1 MADSFPKI
9 SFGTLLNFEM
19 AGIVAPDEVNREAE
33 PSLRFDSIFLV
44 DINDKLSLDAL
55 YQFKPRQPRPANDPN
70 RNLFINQGTGRR
82 EGGKFKELYLRYGD
96 YLVGKFVQDFGRAYA
111 LLPGPYAA
119 DFIEEGDE
127 GYEPSDMIG
136 VERLHVFDNEDYGWQ
151 QLSISAFLFDQT
163 VLHESFPYN
172 EGLVRYRD
180 GGLGNTHLPENIM
193 VTYDVLNMPVGHFGQ
208 LTLQASA
215 IRWGKSFDAEK
226 AERWA
231 TLGGDLAIPLHG
243 SVASTLE
250 GSYSQL
256 RLYVEG
262 ATRRDFKGFAGRNRN
277 FVSASIAYLD
287 GPWQIDMTTTQRW
300 TTDYLFP
307 LQKDQLYTATV
318 GYSFPSQTV
327 LSFSIANELVDHRHG
342 NYVGIRLTQNFTNC
356 SRCRIKG
363 HAY

>member
-9 SFGTLLNFEM
+9 SFGTLLNFEI

-33 PSLRFDSIFLV
+33 PSLRFDSIFLA
-44 DINDKLSLDAL
+44 DINDKLSIDAL
-55 YQFKPRQPRPANDPN
+55 YQFKPRQPRAATDPN
-70 RNLFINQGTGRR
+70 RSLFINQGTGRR

-96 YLVGKFVQDFGRAYA
+96 YRVGKFVQDFGRAYA

-136 VERLHVFDNEDYGWQ
+136 VERLHVFDNEEYGWQ

-163 VLHESFPYN
+163 ILHQSFSYN
-172 EGLVRYRD
+172 EGMVRYRD

-193 VTYDVLNMPVGHFGQ
+193 VTYDVLNMPVGHLGQ

-226 AERWA
+226 GERWA
-231 TLGGDLAIPLHG
+231 TLGGDLAIPLRG
-243 SVASTLE
+243 SVASTMD

-277 FVSASIAYLD
+277 FVSASMAYLD
-287 GPWQIDMTTTQRW
+287 GRWQIDMTTTQRW
-300 TTDYLFP
+300 TADYILP
-307 LQKDQLYTATV
+307 LQKDKLYTATV

-342 NYVGIRLTQNFTNC
+342 NYVGIRLTQNFTTC
-356 SRCRIKG
+356 SRCRIKD
-363 HAY
+363 HSY